1 MKKALTGIFL
11 LIVVQIST
19 AQYYLRGEIKN
30 EKGEP
35 LSNVKINLFS
45 KGNYSYKSGSSG
57 TFGIPVEVEADTIT
71 LTLQGYEIL
80 KQVVNTRTYQSFILK
95 WLPATASL
103 MKNKLSSKTKN
114 LIKEQHSF
122 FAANGESYST
132 LIENDFVKAQKYP
145 ETGFSLNVDR
155 ASYSNIRRFLNNN
168 IIPPANA
175 VRIEEMLN
183 YFEYNNTPENTSTTQ
198 FNYNY
203 TTTNC
208 PWNPANKL
216 LFLQLDAPKLDLTNV
231 PPSNLVFLIDV
242 SGSMDK
248 PNRLPLLQTAFKML
262 VDNLRAIDTV
272 SIVIYGGGVA
282 RVLNPTGGDKKEEI
296 KNVIDSLTAAGDTP
310 GEAAIQTAYT
320 TAKSCFIKG
329 GNNRVILATDGD
341 FNVGVT
347 SEKAL
352 EELIAQQM
360 QSGIYLTC
368 LGVGM
373 GNYKDSKLEAL
384 AKKGNGNFAY
394 IDNEY
399 EARKVL
405 VTEFTKTLYAVAND
419 AFLNISFNPEV
430 VNEYRLLGF
439 DNKRVAIEDSTSE
452 LEGGEVGSA
461 HSMIAIFELNTI
473 ASINETQLPLANA
486 VLQYKLPE
494 SLQQIQVQ
502 FPLYLKPIPFDTID
516 KDLKFATAVTMFG
529 CLLKQSKHCKQY
541 NFDDAYKL
549 ALGSINTNDYAK
561 QEFLQLLQKA
571 NKLIGA
577 TKKKKN

>member
-45 KGNYSYKSGSSG
+45 KGNFSYKSGSSG

-216 LFLQLDAPKLDLTNV
+216 LFLQLDAPRLDLTNV

-310 GEAAIQTAYT
+310 GEAAIQTAYA

-461 HSMIAIFELNTI
+461 HSMIAIFEINTI

-494 SLQQIQVQ
+494 SLQQKQVQ

-541 NFDDAYKL
+541 TFDNAFKL